1 MKKIIVLLIIVLIVI
16 FASSCNRQM
25 VDLTY
30 RYDRAIIELPNG
42 EVIEGDVESW
52 RDYADGD
59 QIQVKIDGVQYLVH
73 SSDIVLISD

>member
-1 MKKIIVLLIIVLIVI
+1 MKKIVALLIIVLVGI

-30 RYDRAIIELPNG
+30 KYDRAIIELPNG

-59 QIQVKIDGVQYLVH
+59 QIQVKINGVQYLVH

>member
-1 MKKIIVLLIIVLIVI
+1 MKKIIAIFIIVLIVI

-30 RYDRAIIELPNG
+30 RYDRAILELPNG

-59 QIQVKIDGVQYLVH
+59 QIQVKINGVQYLVH

>member
-1 MKKIIVLLIIVLIVI
+1 MKKIVALLIIVLVVI

-30 RYDRAIIELPNG
+30 RYDRAILELPNG

-59 QIQVKIDGVQYLVH
+59 QIQVKINGVQYLVH